1 MKKAIFLLIALIA
14 AILIY
19 SLFFDNE
26 KPSALKSKISAQ
38 PNPFYVPV
46 SQSDLV
52 WNRAQEYVKKRY
64 RLISGDEI
72 QLNDSVL
79 FIPYFNDYRKG
90 NSLEINRTQKAD
102 SVQFEIIL
110 YRSGILQEDGSREI
124 ALFMTSEIDKY
135 NYKE

>member
-1 MKKAIFLLIALIA
+1 M
-14 AILIY
+14 
-19 SLFFDNE
+19 
-26 KPSALKSKISAQ
+26 
-38 PNPFYVPV
+38 PV

-90 NSLEINRTQKAD
+90 NSLEINRTQKGD

-110 YRSGILQEDGSREI
+110 YRSGIFQEDGSREI

>member
-1 MKKAIFLLIALIA
+1 MKKAILLLIVLIA
-14 AILIY
+14 GALIY
-19 SLFFDNE
+19 SVFFYKD
-26 KPSALKSKISAQ
+26 KPPALKNKITEQ

-64 RLISGDEI
+64 RLISGDKM

-79 FIPYFNDYRKG
+79 FIPYFNDYHEG
-90 NSLEINRTQKAD
+90 NSLEIKRAQKSD
-102 SVQFEIIL
+102 SVQFRITL
-110 YRSGILQEDGSREI
+110 YNSGNLQQDGSKEI
-124 ALFMTSEIDKY
+124 ALFMATGIDKY

>member
-14 AILIY
+14 SILIY
-19 SLFFDNE
+19 SLLFDND
-26 KPSALKSKISAQ
+26 KPSALRSKIAAQ

-90 NSLEINRTQKAD
+90 NSLEINRTQKGD

-124 ALFMTSEIDKY
+124 ALFMTNEIDKY